1 MINII
6 PVRSSNLNAVG
17 YDSINHILTIRFNN
31 GTVYEYY
38 RVPMHTY
45 TGLMSAGS
53 KGSYHH
59 RNIRGHF
66 KYRRI
71 R

>member
-1 MINII
+1 MIH
-6 PVRSSNLNAVG
+6 VRSSNLNEVG
-17 YDSINHILTIRFNN
+17 YDSTSQILTIRFNN

-38 RVPMHTY
+38 HVPEQVY
-45 TGLMSAGS
+45 NGLMFAGS

-59 RNIRGHF
+59 RNIRGHYS
-66 KYRRI
+66 YRRI